1 MAKDHSLGSINC
13 DDRTSRALEPLRPTL
28 SAAHQ
33 GKGFVMERRA
43 WDKVISASG
52 VVIAVVLLV
61 VGALAIYGGNFGR
74 QSVQDRLT
82 PERVCSR
89 RSRG

>member
-1 MAKDHSLGSINC
+1 
-13 DDRTSRALEPLRPTL
+13 
-28 SAAHQ
+28 
-33 GKGFVMERRA
+33 MERRA

-61 VGALAIYGGNFGR
+61 VGALAIFGGDFGR

-82 PERVCSR
+82 PERVSFPPL
-89 RSRG
+89 SGMTPAEQASVGQYAGQLVDTGPEA